1 MAEVDKDEEG
11 DEACVDVPDSDV
23 VVLLLLPSGGNQA
36 MVGSVVVVNVS
47 VNSSL
52 ASGIADDWGNFLPP
66 PPPPLPLLLF
76 SPY

>member
-1 MAEVDKDEEG
+1 MAEDDKDEEG

-23 VVLLLLPSGGNQA
+23 VVLLLLSSGGSQA

-66 PPPPLPLLLF
+66 PPPLLPLLLF

>member
-36 MVGSVVVVNVS
+36 MVGSVVVVIVVS

-52 ASGIADDWGNFLPP
+52 ASGIADD
-66 PPPPLPLLLF
+66 
-76 SPY
+76 

>member
-1 MAEVDKDEEG
+1 MAEDDKDEEG

-23 VVLLLLPSGGNQA
+23 VVLLLLSSGGSQA
-36 MVGSVVVVNVS
+36 MVGSVVVVVNVS

-66 PPPPLPLLLF
+66 PPLLLF